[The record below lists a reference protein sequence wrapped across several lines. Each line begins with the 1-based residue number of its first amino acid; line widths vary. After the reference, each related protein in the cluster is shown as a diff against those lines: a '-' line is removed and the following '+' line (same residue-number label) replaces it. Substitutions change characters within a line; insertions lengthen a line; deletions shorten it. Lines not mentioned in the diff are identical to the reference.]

1 MEKETIVHH
10 SSYCASN
17 EGAIFKCNCPSGL
30 SEYFKTEEL
39 KKESPRTKILLEA
52 NKLTSGD
59 RDKTYGPPIDNLSTY
74 ADLCSAYLAA
84 LPDPKKLDATDGSVL
99 MILAKISRIPRNKLH
114 RDNYVDGAAYMAIAG
129 ECAEILKEEH
139 TQYSRNPIHGRDWKE
154 GPRDFTKGESSQ

>member
-1 MEKETIVHH
+1 MD
-10 SSYCASN
+10 ASQ
-17 EGAIFKCNCPSGL
+17 ES
-30 SEYFKTEEL
+30 
-39 KKESPRTKILLEA
+39 KESLRTKILLEA

-129 ECAEILKEEH
+129 ECAELLEK
-139 TQYSRNPIHGRDWKE
+139 TRVAGAQVPIHGRDWKE
-154 GPRDFTKGESSQ
+154 GSSDFIKGESKL

>member
-1 MEKETIVHH
+1 MRKLPIDEIFIEKAYELFVQKGYIMD
-10 SSYCASN
+10 ASQ
-17 EGAIFKCNCPSGL
+17 ES
-30 SEYFKTEEL
+30 
-39 KKESPRTKILLEA
+39 KESLRTKILLEA

-129 ECAEILKEEH
+129 ECAELLEK
-139 TQYSRNPIHGRDWKE
+139 TRVAGAQVPIHGRDWKE
-154 GPRDFTKGESSQ
+154 GSSDFIKGESKL